1 MKIYTRTGDTGETG
15 LYGGSRV
22 SKSDLRV
29 SAYGTVDEANCLLGV
44 ARSELADSEVSGVL
58 DQIQNTLFEL
68 GADLATPLDARQRD
82 QISQITDADATA
94 LEELIDRYEEE
105 LEPLRSFILPGGSP
119 PAAMLHLARATVR
132 RAERDTVLLKATE
145 PVNPATITYLNR
157 LSDLLFVLARLTNMR
172 SGVSEV
178 RWRSRAA

>member
-105 LEPLRSFILPGGSP
+105 L
-119 PAAMLHLARATVR
+119 
-132 RAERDTVLLKATE
+132 
-145 PVNPATITYLNR
+145 
-157 LSDLLFVLARLTNMR
+157 
-172 SGVSEV
+172 
-178 RWRSRAA
+178 